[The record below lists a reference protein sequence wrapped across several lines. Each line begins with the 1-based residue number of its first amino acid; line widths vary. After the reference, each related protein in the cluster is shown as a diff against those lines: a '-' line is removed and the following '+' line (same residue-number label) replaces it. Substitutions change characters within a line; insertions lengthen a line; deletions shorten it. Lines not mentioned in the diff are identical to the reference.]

1 MGPGLYAALGDDKVE
16 NRRAQEL
23 YEARII
29 EKWGNLKNV
38 ERNKGVS
45 VGVKGRGL
53 WGMIKMVREGLKKF
67 MRQESQKNGKT
78 GDMLRGKKKVTPRDS
93 LRKLK
98 NIICNRNLNW
108 NQNERKT
115 KVKKY
120 VHSWQDLNPDQN
132 GHLRLLSSRNFAKF
146 NASSS
151 QIDYSCISQPILS
164 NISKHPLSGQFS
176 SEEKYVR
183 SCDF

>member
-67 MRQESQKNGKT
+67 MRQES
-78 GDMLRGKKKVTPRDS
+78 
-93 LRKLK
+93 
-98 NIICNRNLNW
+98 
-108 NQNERKT
+108 
-115 KVKKY
+115 
-120 VHSWQDLNPDQN
+120 
-132 GHLRLLSSRNFAKF
+132 
-146 NASSS
+146 
-151 QIDYSCISQPILS
+151 
-164 NISKHPLSGQFS
+164 
-176 SEEKYVR
+176 
-183 SCDF
+183 